1 MRKRKSMCQMK
12 EQATPEKNLNE
23 MDISSLPDK
32 KFKVMILKM
41 LTKLGRRMDEQS
53 ENFNKEKMEGNIKQ
67 KSQKEYNC

>member
-1 MRKRKSMCQMK
+1 MCQMK